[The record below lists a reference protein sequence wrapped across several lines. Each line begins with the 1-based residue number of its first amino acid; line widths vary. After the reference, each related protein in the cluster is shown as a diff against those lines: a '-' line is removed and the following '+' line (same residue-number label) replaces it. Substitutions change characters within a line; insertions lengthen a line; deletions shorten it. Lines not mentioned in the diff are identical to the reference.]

1 MGDKVIILRETLW
14 QSILSDTYTF
24 AMCFA
29 LILPGVWLDSSAMQW
44 MGAGM
49 FMLSIITKASAK
61 AKRMTIDQA
70 RAKLDEIEA
79 SHG

>member
-29 LILPGVWLDSSAMQW
+29 LILPGVWLDSGAMQW
-44 MGAGM
+44 VGGVLLLLGIMNKASGAG
-49 FMLSIITKASAK
+49 
-61 AKRMTIDQA
+61 KRMTIEQA